1 MLSLREIGL
10 SPSDIKN
17 WFEREIQPKNVKVDG
32 DQIYCSCPIQ
42 SHNHKH
48 GDKDP
53 SFSFNVAD
61 GCWYCHSTGDS
72 GSIKKLCELCSA
84 NPPWSGV
91 GKIPARQTI
100 YVYEDTTG
108 KPTYEVVRVDTP
120 SGKKIFQRAI
130 LPNGERRNS
139 MCGVE
144 RVPYR
149 LSEVLEAQKNNQ
161 TIFIVEGEKC
171 AETLRSLGLTAT
183 TNSGGAGKWNDCGKY
198 FQKGINIIV
207 IPDNDEPGRKHG
219 AEVATDLKR
228 RGCNVK
234 VLNLPGLQQKEDIY
248 DWLKAGHS
256 KEELLKIVED
266 MQEWDLE
273 QVEVEDEQEPEN
285 ERGFRLI
292 RAGDME
298 LKEPTFV
305 VDKLIEENV
314 LALIFGEPESGKS
327 LLSLDISCSVATGLP
342 FHGRHVRE
350 GSVIYIA
357 GEGFSGLKRRLTAW
371 EKLNEVSIKDAPLYL
386 SSMPAALTDSF
397 SVSEVLSAIG
407 EVAEQAGNPQLIVI
421 DTLAR
426 NFGVGDENSTQD
438 MSQFINGLDVIKN
451 HYQCTILIVHHSGL
465 SDKGRARGSSALKG
479 AVDVQFRLEVDGIHH
494 TLSCQKAKDMEK
506 PDPLYFERV
515 SVDVMETQQGEIV
528 TSPVLVAC
536 DDEPRKKRS
545 RLSANEQLGL
555 QTFLAAAK
563 ERGRVDSLGRFQGV
577 HIEDWRPYFYEKST
591 ADLQDSKRRIFN
603 DTRKRLVQKGELEVS
618 NDVYKLASENAELI
632 ENELAKEIKKKQD
645 TTGSDRDYSGSPP
658 GTPGSQSE
666 RDREG
671 AGEGVC
677 NTPSA
682 PGTPDGWDGKNKGI
696 TCEAKKP
703 SPPIQEKEK
712 SAGNLLEIFP
722 GGLETRKCNSLDRFL
737 TAIQEK
743 EGDDRVESSTQPKV
757 TEQPEQVKK
766 PAQPSIPKSPPTDWR
781 AWLESSEPAVK
792 EKYNEVFNRLQVFL
806 TEENAQQKAL
816 ERSWEFSRQLERKP
830 A

>member
-10 SPSDIKN
+10 SADDIRA

-32 DQIYCSCPIQ
+32 DQIYCSCPIPG
-42 SHNHKH
+42 HNHKH
-48 GDKDP
+48 GDKNP
-53 SFSFNVAD
+53 SFSFNCEQGV
-61 GCWYCHSTGDS
+61 WTCHSSGDF
-72 GSIKKLCELCSA
+72 GNIKDLCEKCGV
-84 NPPWSGV
+84 PTPWHGK
-91 GKIPARQTI
+91 GKIPARETV
-100 YVYEDTTG
+100 YVYENADG
-108 KPTYEVVRVDTP
+108 QPVYEVVRTDDP

-130 LPNGERRNS
+130 LSNGERKNS
-139 MCGVE
+139 MKGVE

-149 LSEVLEAQKNNQ
+149 LPELLKAQASNQ
-161 TIFIVEGEKC
+161 PIFIVEGEKC
-171 AETLRSLGLTAT
+171 AETLRGLDLVAT
-183 TNSGGAGKWNDCGKY
+183 TNSGGAGKWGDCGKY
-198 FQKGINIIV
+198 FQERTSVVIV
-207 IPDNDEPGRKHG
+207 PDNDEPGRRH
-219 AEVATDLKR
+219 AHEVATDLKQ

-234 VLNLPGLQQKEDIY
+234 VLNLPDLPIKGDIY
-248 DWLKAGHS
+248 DWLKAGHK
-256 KEELLKIVED
+256 KEDLLGLVERCE
-266 MQEWDLE
+266 EWSSG
-273 QVEVEDEQEPEN
+273 QVEVEDVQEPES

-298 LKEPTFV
+298 LREPTFV
-305 VDKLIEENV
+305 VDKLIEENA
-314 LALIFGEPESGKS
+314 LALVYGEPESGKS
-327 LLSLDISCSVATGLP
+327 LLTLDISCCVATGLP

-397 SVSEVLSAIG
+397 SVSEVLSAIE
-407 EVAEQAGNPQLIVI
+407 EVTEQAGNPQLIVI

-426 NFGVGDENSTQD
+426 NFGVGDENSTRD
-438 MSQFINGLDVIKN
+438 MNQFINGLDVIKN
-451 HYQCTILIVHHSGL
+451 HYHCTILIVHHSGL

-479 AVDVQFRLEVDGIHH
+479 AVDVQFQVEANGIHH

-506 PDPLYFERV
+506 PAPLYFERV

-528 TSPVLVAC
+528 TSPALVAC
-536 DDEPRKKRS
+536 DDEPREKRS

-563 ERGRVDSLGRFQGV
+563 EKGRMDSLGRFQGV

-618 NDVYKLASENAELI
+618 NDFYKLAGENAELI

-645 TTGSDRDYSGSPP
+645 TTGSDRDYSGSAP

-671 AGEGVC
+671 AGEGVY

-682 PGTPDGWDGKNKGI
+682 PGTPDGRDRKNKDVTSG
-696 TCEAKKP
+696 AKKP
-703 SPPIQEKEK
+703 FPPIQEKQK

-722 GGLETRKCNSLDRFL
+722 GGFESRKCNSLDRFL
-737 TAIQEK
+737 TTIQK
-743 EGDDRVESSTQPKV
+743 KGDDRVENSQLKKLKPWES
-757 TEQPEQVKK
+757 EQK
-766 PAQPSIPKSPPTDWR
+766 PSQPSIPKSPPEDWA

-792 EKYNEVFNRLQVFL
+792 EKYNEVYDRLSKFISPEQAL
-806 TEENAQQKAL
+806 KKAYQ
-816 ERSWEFSRQLERKP
+816 RAWEFSRQLERKP